1 MACSRRRTRR
11 AAADAKS
18 FGSSWGRSSG
28 KEERDGEPRAATGD
42 HIHMSYIDV
51 LIPGIIGL
59 LLVTSPRLFTK
70 TQGEMFEKTKRNL
83 KTIGFVLIGV
93 ALLYLILRLLKA

>member
-1 MACSRRRTRR
+1 VSG
-11 AAADAKS
+11 
-18 FGSSWGRSSG
+18 GSSWDRSSG
-28 KEERDGEPRAATGD
+28 EEEHDGEPRAPTGD

-70 TQGEMFEKTKRNL
+70 AQGETFERTKRRL
-83 KTIGFVLIGV
+83 KTIGFLLIGV
-93 ALLYLILRLLKA
+93 ALLYLILRLLKNS